1 MKSSALAESIAKK
14 VLSSFQ
20 KIIKARPAP
29 DPDICN
35 MQDARIADI
44 YAGEPPTITEFVKIL
59 YALGIATVI
68 NFHKESDLNSNTKV
82 KFTKFDESAIP
93 PTRSRQGD
101 AGYDLYALHDCL
113 LGPGQSD
120 TIKTGIGIA
129 LPSYS
134 VGLIWPRSGLS
145 VKHDIETGAGVIDSN
160 YRGDITVKL
169 YNHGKETYQFHKG
182 DRIAQLII
190 SAKFDADFIECDNLP
205 DSDRNDAGFGS
216 SGK

>member
-1 MKSSALAESIAKK
+1 MKSSIMAETKAKQ
-14 VLSSFQ
+14 VLSAFQ
-20 KIIKARPAP
+20 NLIKKMPAP

-35 MQDARIADI
+35 MSDIRISDI
-44 YAGEPPTITEFVKIL
+44 YAGESPTISEFAKIL

-82 KFTKFDESAIP
+82 KFTKFDADAIP

-101 AGYDLYALHDCL
+101 AGYDLYALHDCQL
-113 LGPGQSD
+113 DPGQSD

>member
-1 MKSSALAESIAKK
+1 MKSSAIAESIAKK
-14 VLSSFQ
+14 VLSTFQ
-20 KIIKARPAP
+20 KIIKTRPAP
-29 DPDICN
+29 DPEICN
-35 MQDARIADI
+35 MQDTRIADI
-44 YAGEPPTITEFVKIL
+44 YADEPPTITEFVKIL

-82 KFTKFDESAIP
+82 KFTKFDAGAIP

-101 AGYDLYALHDCL
+101 AGYDLYALHDCRL
-113 LGPGQSD
+113 DPGQSD

-134 VGLIWPRSGLS
+134 VGLVWPRSGLS

-169 YNHGKETYQFHKG
+169 YNHGKETYFFQKG

-190 SAKFDADFIECDNLP
+190 SAKFDADFIECNNLP